1 MFAPFK
7 STTLHIL
14 SVLSISISISFTCER
29 TFFLLALMF
38 TTCSEGG
45 RARSKLAFFEQNAF
59 KVQTDEFQKEFTDGL
74 WNDSSRGSGK
84 VNRDDDNSHGLRA
97 TFASRQ
103 AAHTYVCFRYQYV
116 HLIYI
121 SRRAWITNGLIV
133 WPTRQNLK
141 KIKLFAIFDWTNDVF
156 ESARKRRTLRFS
168 LAQCARVPNCTENCE
183 ISLRI
188 LLFRFS

>member
-1 MFAPFK
+1 MSYKKRIWKERKRTSIMFAPFK

-121 SRRAWITNGLIV
+121 SRRRV
-133 WPTRQNLK
+133 DQR
-141 KIKLFAIFDWTNDVF
+141 FDTFD
-156 ESARKRRTLRFS
+156 
-168 LAQCARVPNCTENCE
+168 QRVKT
-183 ISLRI
+183 
-188 LLFRFS
+188 